1 MKYQVT
7 GFCPDMTVECN
18 EDHTAFEVLKNAIVQ
33 ALQKD
38 LDNDSQEERIV
49 EIAGEILEDVLQAD
63 SIADLQQFFDIY
75 PVD

>member
-1 MKYQVT
+1 MKYQIT
-7 GFCPDMTVECN
+7 GFCPDMIVECD
-18 EDHTAFEVLKNAIVQ
+18 EVTAFEVLKNAIVE

-49 EIAGEILEDVLQAD
+49 EIAGELLEDVLQAD

-75 PVD
+75 LID

>member
-1 MKYQVT
+1 MKYQIT
-7 GFCPDMTVECN
+7 GFCPDMIVECD
-18 EDHTAFEVLKNAIVQ
+18 EDTAFELLKNAIVE

-38 LDNDSQEERIV
+38 LDDDSQEARIV

>member
-1 MKYQVT
+1 MKYQIT
-7 GFCPDMTVECN
+7 GFCPDMTVECD
-18 EDHTAFEVLKNAIVQ
+18 EDTAFKVSKNAIVE

-38 LDNDSQEERIV
+38 LDDDSQEVRIV

-75 PVD
+75 LVD

>member
-7 GFCPDMTVECN
+7 GFCPDMIVECD
-18 EDHTAFEVLKNAIVQ
+18 EDTAFEVLKNAIIV

-38 LDNDSQEERIV
+38 LDDDSQEVRIV
-49 EIAGEILEDVLQAD
+49 EIAGEILLEGVLPAD

-75 PVD
+75 LVD

>member
-1 MKYQVT
+1 MKYQIT
-7 GFCPDMTVECN
+7 GFCPDMIVECD
-18 EDHTAFEVLKNAIVQ
+18 EDTAFEVLKNAIVE

-38 LDNDSQEERIV
+38 LDDDSQEVRIV